1 MNEWEKRDNCC
12 AVSAEGG
19 GIASR
24 GRVGGGEGEWHALKF
39 NFKQRW
45 SINKTK
51 TITHLSQFCG
61 AAHESV
67 TLRSCC
73 SSLSL

>member
-1 MNEWEKRDNCC
+1 MNKWEKRDNCR
-12 AVSAEGG
+12 AVSAV
-19 GIASR
+19 
-24 GRVGGGEGEWHALKF
+24 RVEALRQDGGGEGEWHALKF
-39 NFKQRW
+39 EF
-45 SINKTK
+45 KTK
-51 TITHLSQFCG
+51 TITHLNQFCG

>member
-1 MNEWEKRDNCC
+1 MALVADEQMGEEGQLSSCERC
-12 AVSAEGG
+12 EGG

-24 GRVGGGEGEWHALKF
+24 RGGGEGEWHALKF
-39 NFKQRW
+39 EF
-45 SINKTK
+45 KTK
-51 TITHLSQFCG
+51 TITHLNQFCG